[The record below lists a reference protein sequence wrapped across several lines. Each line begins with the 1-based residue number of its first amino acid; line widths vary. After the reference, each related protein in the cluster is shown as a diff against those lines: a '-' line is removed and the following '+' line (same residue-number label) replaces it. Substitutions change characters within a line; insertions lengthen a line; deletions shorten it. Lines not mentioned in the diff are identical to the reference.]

1 MSQNTPNYT
10 EQGGAL
16 TVIGGTLEVPGA
28 LDLTG
33 ATITG
38 AVTAA
43 VVNNLT
49 TTETGS
55 ALDAAQGKALKTL
68 VDAKIATSAI
78 VNDLTTGGIAVP
90 LSAEQGKVLGARKA
104 ANQAANTTTAA
115 TDDATVWALANQL
128 KTDVNGILTK
138 LKAAGLMVAD

>member
-1 MSQNTPNYT
+1 MPNTSNYM
-10 EQGGAL
+10 EQGGGKW
-16 TVIGGTLEVPGA
+16 VVGGTLEVPGA

-49 TTETGS
+49 TTATGS

-68 VDAKIATSAI
+68 VDAKVATSAI
-78 VNDLTTGGIAVP
+78 VNDLTTGGTTVP
-90 LSAEQGKVLGARKA
+90 LSAEQGKTLAARKSALVAEA
-104 ANQAANTTTAA
+104 AGANPTAA
-115 TDDATVWALANQL
+115 EFKALLDA
-128 KTDVNGILTK
+128 
-138 LKAAGLMVAD
+138 LKAAGLMATT

>member
-1 MSQNTPNYT
+1 MSNVPNYT
-10 EQGGAL
+10 EQGGAK
-16 TVIGGTLEVPGA
+16 TVIGGTLEIPGA

-49 TTETGS
+49 TTATGS

-68 VDAKIATSAI
+68 VDARATTASI
-78 VNDLTTGGIAVP
+78 VNDLTTGGVAVP
-90 LSAEQGKVLGARKA
+90 LSAEQGKVLGARKSALVAEA
-104 ANQAANTTTAA
+104 AGANPTAA
-115 TDDATVWALANQL
+115 EFKALLDA
-128 KTDVNGILTK
+128 
-138 LKAAGLMVAD
+138 LKAAGLMATT